1 MKESK
6 FIELLNLYVDHEI
19 NAEEAAALEAEIQQ
33 NPHRR
38 AVYLQYCRIQKS
50 CTVLA
55 DQFRT
60 EAPQPVIASARS
72 RRAAPAWAYA
82 GGLVAAAACAALV
95 IATNWPGSAATP
107 AQGFTA
113 PNANPVAAATRV
125 APPVAVA
132 AVPPSAPAPASAP
145 TTRMDFQPVLV
156 SHTLHFASLAAETDN
171 TLLTAQDQAKL
182 DWLQNVQLSPLRVPA
197 ENLRFDARATT
208 PTDNRV
214 YAGRKPIG
222 TAEMT
227 AFQFQR

>member
-19 NAEEAAALEAEIQQ
+19 NAEEAAELEAEIQQ
-33 NPHRR
+33 NPQRR

-60 EAPQPVIASARS
+60 DAPQPVVASARS
-72 RRAAPAWAYA
+72 RRAAPTWAYA
-82 GGLVAAAACAALV
+82 GGLVAAAACASLV
-95 IATNWPGSAATP
+95 IATNWPGPGATQVQDLSSPSA
-107 AQGFTA
+107 
-113 PNANPVAAATRV
+113 NSMAAVTRAV
-125 APPVAVA
+125 PTVAVA
-132 AVPPSAPAPASAP
+132 AVTPSAPAPASAL

-156 SHTLHFASLAAETDN
+156 SHTLHFASLAADTDN
-171 TLLTAQDQAKL
+171 AMLTARDQARL
-182 DWLQNVQLSPLRVPA
+182 DWLQSVQLTPLSVPA